1 MPYAVK
7 LIYKSYYPISNKHT
21 GVRCRIVIKIG
32 VLRMKTFINKIFL
45 TVVATVLVA
54 GVALFTS
61 CEKDGE
67 KNNYAIQMNPK
78 HESLLSYTGEKFDL
92 NNEFVNEFKWID
104 SWF

>member
-1 MPYAVK
+1 MV
-7 LIYKSYYPISNKHT
+7 L
-21 GVRCRIVIKIG
+21 KIG
-32 VLRMKTFINKIFL
+32 EFTMKTFINKIFL
-45 TVVATVLVA
+45 AVVATVLVA